1 MYRHLFKLIW
11 NKRKQNFL
19 LMSEMLVSF
28 LVIFAVFT
36 LLVYYYQNYR
46 KPMGMDY
53 ENVWLIN
60 YSGDIGLRN
69 KDSINGFYE
78 VLRRNIKSMPEIK
91 EMSFTTDN
99 TPFTQVTMQDSYTI
113 NGKKITNINAYTAED
128 SYKDVLNLTMLEG
141 RWFNKTDVVG
151 KKRPIVINRSLK
163 EAVFGKRPAIG
174 AVFEDGSGSVV
185 VGVVEDIKFKGDY
198 AVAGYG
204 RFRRVDSSYFGGL
217 GRILIKVTP
226 GADAAFEGRLYKLM
240 AGQMKDF
247 HIEVEH
253 LTNKRKNIN
262 YFALVP
268 MIVLSIVSCFLIINV
283 ALGLFGVL
291 WYNISRRRGE
301 IGLRRAIGATGRSV
315 SGQLVM
321 EAMILATFSLIIGSF
336 FAIQFPLLH
345 VFDLSAGIYLTAL
358 FLSILFI
365 YLLVLICAFYPGRQA
380 AAIYPAVA
388 LHEE

>member
-1 MYRHLFKLIW
+1 
-11 NKRKQNFL
+11 
-19 LMSEMLVSF
+19 MSEMLVSF

-36 LLVYYYQNYR
+36 LLVYNYQNYR

-60 YSGDIGLRN
+60 YSGDNGIRD
-69 KDSINGFYE
+69 KDSINAFYE
-78 VLRRNIKSMPEIK
+78 VLRRNIKSMPEVK
-91 EMSFTTDN
+91 ELTFCSEN
-99 TPFTQVTMQDSYTI
+99 TPFTQVTIQDGFTI
-113 NGKKITNINAYTAED
+113 NNKKLKHINSFTADD

-141 RWFNKTDVVG
+141 RWFNKSDAVG
-151 KKRPIVINRSLK
+151 RKKAVVINRTLK
-163 EAVFGKRPAIG
+163 EEVFGKGPAVG
-174 AVFEDGSGSVV
+174 QEYDDGSGSVV

-198 AVAGYG
+198 AKAGYG
-204 RFRRVDSSYFGGL
+204 RFRRADSTSLGGFR
-217 GRILIKVTP
+217 RILLRVTP
-226 GADAAFEGRLYKLM
+226 GADAAYEGRLFKLL
-240 AGQMKDF
+240 AGQLKDF
-247 HIEVEH
+247 HIEIEH

-301 IGLRRAIGATGRSV
+301 IGLRRAIGATGKSV

-321 EAMILATFSLIIGSF
+321 EAMILATFSLIIGCF
-336 FAIQFPLLH
+336 FAIQFPLLN
-345 VFDLSAGIYLTAL
+345 VFNLPAGIYLTAL
-358 FLSILFI
+358 LLSVLFI
-365 YLLVLICAFYPGRQA
+365 YLLVLVCSFYPGRQA

>member
-60 YSGDIGLRN
+60 YKGDIGLRN
-69 KDSINGFYE
+69 KDSINAFYE
-78 VLRRNIKSMPEIK
+78 VLRQNIKSMPEIK
-91 EMSFTTDN
+91 EVSFTSDN
-99 TPFTQVTMQDSYTI
+99 TPFTQVTIQDGFTI
-113 NGKKITNINAYTAED
+113 NNKKINNINSYTAED
-128 SYKDVLNLTMLEG
+128 SYKDVLNVTMLEG
-141 RWFNKTDVVG
+141 RWFNKTDAVSR
-151 KKRPIVINRSLK
+151 KKAVIINQTLK
-163 EAVFGKRPAIG
+163 EEIYGKGPAVG
-174 AVFEDGSGSVV
+174 ELYDDGGGGTV

-198 AVAGYG
+198 AEAGYA
-204 RFRRVDSSYFGGL
+204 RFRRADSSSFGGL
-217 GRILIKVTP
+217 GRLLVKVTP

-240 AGQMKDF
+240 AGQMKNSN
-247 HIEVEH
+247 IEIEH
-253 LTNKRKNIN
+253 LANKRKNIN

-291 WYNISRRRGE
+291 WYNISRRKGE
-301 IGLRRAIGATGRSV
+301 IGLRRAVGATGRSV

-321 EAMILATFSLIIGSF
+321 EAMILTTFSLIIGTF
-336 FAIQFPLLH
+336 FAIQFPLLN
-345 VFDLSAGIYLTAL
+345 VFNLSASIYLTAL
-358 FLSILFI
+358 LLSVLFI
-365 YLLVLICAFYPGRQA
+365 YLLVLVCAFYPGRQA